1 MATVKVTGNLGSATG
16 KHFFLPG
23 LFFEV
28 KSKHPFVAQG
38 KREIPVDVQ
47 FPKLEQDDV
56 TYRLPAGFGMDGES
70 KPTVISWPD
79 HAKLTINTT
88 SNPSGVHVTRNLVY
102 NYTILAPTEYAA
114 LHDFYQKVAAADQQE
129 ITLSKIAAAAGGK

>member
-1 MATVKVTGNLGSATG
+1 
-16 KHFFLPG
+16 
-23 LFFEV
+23 
-28 KSKHPFVAQG
+28 VAQG